1 MTFGLFLSNVT
12 FGLHFISV
20 NTSELVF
27 PKSLAVLCPIQFH
40 VVLPPTWLTLI
51 ARTHLCLSGID
62 LDLMGNV
69 SHDYDHS
76 FLDGLVQ

>member
-12 FGLHFISV
+12 FGLYVISV
-20 NTSELVF
+20 NKSELVF
-27 PKSLAVLCPIQFH
+27 PKSLAVLCPIQFR

-51 ARTHLCLSGID
+51 ARVHLCLRGID

-69 SHDYDHS
+69 SHDHS